1 MVNNIETP
9 KEILTMDI
17 NDRTR
22 EKEDKILR
30 IQHTLLGILIAAFI
44 VAFFAYSF
52 YMRSFLA
59 EKYADAINMYN
70 NGKYE
75 ESYSIFEQLGNYN
88 DAAEYK
94 DAAKESMIRVQ
105 VYQELA
111 DGEYE

>member
-1 MVNNIETP
+1 MGT
-9 KEILTMDI
+9 
-17 NDRTR
+17 NDCIK

-30 IQHTLLGILIAAFI
+30 IQHTLLGVLIVTFI

-52 YMRSFLA
+52 YMRGFLA

-75 ESYSIFEQLGNYN
+75 ESYSIFEQLGDYK

-94 DAAKESMIRVQ
+94 DAANESMIRMQ
-105 VYQELA
+105 ITQELA
-111 DGEYE
+111 DSENK